1 MNDTLGIIGYG
12 NMGMAIAERLKADY
26 ALTVFDK
33 DKDKLIAAK
42 GVSVAKNISELLS
55 RSDSLILAVKPQDFD
70 PVLRE
75 LKGKVEDT
83 LVISIAAG
91 ISTARIEKAL
101 GDVRLIRVMP
111 NLGAKIGESVTC
123 ICKGRSADDSDLEFA
138 DELFGRIGCTR
149 NIDESMMDAA
159 TAISGSGPGYIFDYL
174 DKEKIDPKNIP
185 EHTRFTL
192 RMRLEKAAEAVGFDR
207 EDAVYLATN
216 TANACMIVVAK
227 VGIPAAQ
234 LRDQVASK
242 GGTTEAGLAVINKGG
257 TWEEA
262 AQAALKRAKELSKG
276 N

>member
-1 MNDTLGIIGYG
+1 MNDTLGMIGYG

-55 RSDSLILAVKPQDFD
+55 KSDSLILAVKPQDFD

-123 ICKGRSADDSDLEFA
+123 ICKGRFADDSDLEFV

-216 TANACMIVVAK
+216 TANACMMVVAK

>member
-1 MNDTLGIIGYG
+1 MNDTLGMIGYG

-55 RSDSLILAVKPQDFD
+55 KSDSLILAVKPQDFD

-123 ICKGRSADDSDLEFA
+123 ICKGRFADDSDLEFV

>member
-1 MNDTLGIIGYG
+1 MNDTVGIIGFG
-12 NMGMAIAERLKADY
+12 NMGLAIAERLKSNY
-26 ALTVFDK
+26 PLIVFDK
-33 DKDKLIAAK
+33 DKEKLKVAK
-42 GVSVAKNISELLS
+42 GITIAKNIAELLS
-55 RSDSLILAVKPQDFD
+55 KSVALILAVKPQDFA

-75 LKGKVEDT
+75 MKGKAQEN

-91 ISTARIEKAL
+91 ISTGNIEKAL
-101 GDVRLIRVMP
+101 GDVRVIRSMP

-123 ICKGRSADDSDLEFA
+123 VCKGRFADDSDLEFA
-138 DELFGRIGCTR
+138 DELFGQIGCTR

-192 RMRLEKAAEAVGFDR
+192 RMRLEKAAEAVGFNR

-227 VGIPAAQ
+227 VGISAAE
-234 LRDQVASK
+234 LRSQVASK

>member
-1 MNDTLGIIGYG
+1 MNDTLGMIGYG

-55 RSDSLILAVKPQDFD
+55 KSDSLILAVKPQDFD

-123 ICKGRSADDSDLEFA
+123 ICKGRFADDSDLEFV

-257 TWEEA
+257 SWEEA

>member
-123 ICKGRSADDSDLEFA
+123 ICKGRFADDSDLEFA

>member
-12 NMGMAIAERLKADY
+12 NMGMAIAERLKTDY
-26 ALTVFDK
+26 ALTVFDR
-33 DKDKLIAAK
+33 DKEKLIAVK
-42 GVSVAKNISELLS
+42 GVSVAKNIAELVS
-55 RSDSLILAVKPQDFD
+55 KSDSLILAVKPQDFD

-75 LKGKVEDT
+75 LKGKVEDI

-123 ICKGRSADDSDLEFA
+123 ICKGRFADDSDLEFV
-138 DELFGRIGCTR
+138 DELFGRLGCTR

-276 N
+276 H